1 MREARGAPAPR
12 LSVEQFLPTLYGR
25 DAVGNHALAT
35 REALRAEGLDCRIW
49 AEDLDPRF
57 RLSARR
63 YRHYAARRWQREARS
78 AVHLYQVSTG
88 TDGLADFLLRRPE
101 PLVAYYHNLTPPTF
115 YDPFDGVAAEQL
127 RRGRDE
133 LERLAGRLRI
143 AFAASEFSARELRAA
158 GVRDVRVVPPFTP
171 VLRSPDRRHLRAL
184 RDSKRGLDLLFV
196 GRVAPH
202 KGHLRLLR
210 TVALLRSEL
219 DVPTRLF
226 VVGGPGPHSYMD
238 SLLLTVGRLGLEGSV
253 TFTGA
258 VSDGRLLAH
267 YEAADLFLSMSEHE
281 GFGIPLLEA
290 MRVGLPI
297 VAYDGGAV
305 GETLG
310 GAGVVLES
318 DETAV
323 VAEVVA
329 RMRQDEDLRRQ
340 VAERQR
346 ARAVALDAVDRA
358 GALAAALR
366 EVGEG

>member
-1 MREARGAPAPR
+1 MTGARAASTTR

-25 DAVGNHALAT
+25 DAVGNHTLAT
-35 REALRAEGLDCRIW
+35 REALRAEGVDCRVW

-63 YRHYAARRWQREARS
+63 YRRYAAGRWQREARP
-78 AVHLYQVSTG
+78 AVHLYQASTG
-88 TDGLADFLLRRPE
+88 TDGLVDFLLRRPE
-101 PLVAYYHNLTPPTF
+101 PLLAYYHNLTPPAF

-127 RRGRDE
+127 RRGREE
-133 LERLAGRLRI
+133 LERLAGRLHV
-143 AFAASEFSARELRAA
+143 AFAASEFSAAELRAA
-158 GVRDVRVVPPFTP
+158 GARDVRVVPPFTP
-171 VLRSPDRRHLRAL
+171 VPGAPDRRHLRAL
-184 RDSKRGLDLLFV
+184 RDSKQGLDLLFV

-210 TVALLRSEL
+210 TLALLRSEL
-219 DVPTRLF
+219 DVPVRLF
-226 VVGGPGPHSYMD
+226 VVGGPGPHSYID

-267 YEAADLFLSMSEHE
+267 YEAADLFLSLSEHE

-290 MRVGLPI
+290 MRAGLPV
-297 VAYDGGAV
+297 VACEAGAV

-310 GAGVVLES
+310 GAGVVLETG
-318 DETAV
+318 EPAV

-329 RMRQDEDLRRQ
+329 RLRQDEDLRRQ
-340 VAERQR
+340 VVERQR
-346 ARAVALDAVDRA
+346 ARALALDAVDRV
-358 GALAAALR
+358 GALTAALR